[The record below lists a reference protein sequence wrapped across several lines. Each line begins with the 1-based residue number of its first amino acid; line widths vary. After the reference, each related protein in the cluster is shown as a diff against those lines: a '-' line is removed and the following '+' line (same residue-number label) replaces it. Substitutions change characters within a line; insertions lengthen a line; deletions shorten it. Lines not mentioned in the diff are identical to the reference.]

1 MRWTVVAF
9 ALVRV
14 GEFDIRVDAEHLQK
28 TVQVFGIGNFTVWA
42 LWFTFAVGVRYWAKI
57 PFEWRLAIIEVALCV
72 IFQAAFALWLLRFFA
87 ASEVSGIGVV
97 FKAVFAGFVVIVGAI
112 GGAISGIFYCGAW
125 ALASVALKRRR
136 QVVEEEE

>member
-1 MRWTVVAF
+1 MDRGCVRSRKSRRVRHQSRRRASPKNRASIRDRKLYGLG
-9 ALVRV
+9 ALV
-14 GEFDIRVDAEHLQK
+14 HLRR
-28 TVQVFGIGNFTVWA
+28 
-42 LWFTFAVGVRYWAKI
+42 GVRYWAKI

-97 FKAVFAGFVVIVGAI
+97 FKAVFTGFVVIVGAI